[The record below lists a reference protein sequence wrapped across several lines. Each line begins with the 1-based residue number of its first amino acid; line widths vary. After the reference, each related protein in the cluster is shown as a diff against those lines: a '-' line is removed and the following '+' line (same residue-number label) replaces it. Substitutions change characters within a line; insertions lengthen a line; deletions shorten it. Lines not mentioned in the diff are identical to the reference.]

1 MSTMLGIK
9 KEFSKNFEEESESY
23 ISSLEQ
29 FPKIQLEKTT
39 VTKGL
44 NGQLVDEIKG
54 NNLKD
59 WTTYTFQKYFTFQNK
74 QYLNK
79 VDDNEDDD
87 KNTNAIKSIQQLKD
101 KIKDIVASTK
111 ENDNVSVSQS
121 GLNLNKPLNDV
132 NKVVNDWMQ
141 QPLPNS
147 AFEGLDILEVDQIYR
162 DFLLNSD
169 KPIVNNLKEL
179 LEKIENEKTNLK
191 INNENFNLLKPS
203 LISEGIEELKSLAGS
218 YNKKSVFNIIQ
229 QINSL
234 NSIIEKIKDSFDK
247 TLKIEEE
254 KIWGPSN
261 TILTYWEEIQKKVI
275 DSERE
280 KRKLVNIFK
289 NDNDHLIPK
298 FSDYW
303 NDNVASHIKKGKK
316 KKNTDN
322 FMKGK
327 TDEEILEYMDKTF
340 DDFFTNTNTYNQ
352 KWKDDVLL
360 KSIEVQKSMVGEIQ
374 EQLKQS
380 LTQQKERLSEA
391 VNNSTDNKDS
401 YQALLQRCQSQL
413 EKCLKI
419 QDNWQERINLFL
431 KNYDETQAKWQG
443 QFDELNA
450 EYKKSINL
458 TGRLETV
465 NKKDFMKQIKS
476 IESQANSSRSKDITN
491 DIFTINDMEDS
502 IIDTLMILLDEGLL
516 ERKKSVQSRSI
527 TLQEN
532 QKYTDLVA
540 KRKDIL
546 EACQNEIIAGFIYM
560 GIKLDSMF
568 IEESCR
574 MSETSLTFQKLGI
587 SVTSSKKNKKKANK
601 KKKKAASASATASA
615 TSTPETQSPQPSP
628 KLEEKVL
635 TEPAVEE
642 KEIKS
647 EPIVKEEKIN
657 NNSKPTAIPTPSK
670 ATIAENLIKNSIK
683 ASENI
688 IKNET
693 KMAEKQPAKM
703 LFTDIVNKPVP
714 LENKIV
720 MKPDTP
726 PSEATTEKV
735 IPAKKLKI
743 KQINKSAEEKP
754 KETTPPLKSKPS
766 TTKPTPKPKE
776 PKVESTPASNKE
788 VVKEVSLPKEEKK
801 EVVKEV
807 EQPKEEKE
815 EIKEVEQPKEVVKEE
830 QSKVEAKEEENPVEE
845 QPKEEKKEVIEEQ
858 KKLEEELTKKTE
870 TENSETDTPQ
880 PEKDLVNEEVFTNGA
895 TTKPSTEG
903 FNLFK
908 PHDEKLLNNALNP
921 ETSSSFVPFPASI
934 TNNANLTNSD
944 STNVDSLF
952 STAATA
958 TAAAAAVSPHTTS
971 TPPGLDISTASL
983 LNNFQPMT
991 TTTFSMDSLLAN
1003 ISIPPLTPTMVDI
1016 TSHPQSN
1023 EQLMVLVN
1031 RLQSENQQLKLTL
1044 NKLMQEMQHFT
1055 NQKYQEASTMAVEYN
1070 RLKLQLIEQQ
1080 HRTSTLE
1087 DELNIQKMIQQE
1099 KEHTIETLKGKIEEL
1114 VHHHHHHY
1122 NGGLGGRNG
1131 SRSGS
1136 DTGNVY
1142 RPPKLRSNSGTAGE
1156 DGSSSSKYNPKE
1168 RKGFPG
1174 AFHHYNKHGSS
1185 NSSEKTGSFQ
1195 SSRSS
1200 SYNSKFT
1207 FGNKGNKPPGLE
1219 HNGWRKQTS
1228 KGFSSSST
1236 SGTHAVKKEEE
1247 DHSIPTSNIFAS
1259 LNDEE
1264 YESDSGD
1271 ESMSHENEEESGMV
1285 QEPEMMNEGEGEG
1298 EGEEE
1303 GEEEGEGEEIHDDK
1317 LPSEEEAVAEAVE
1330 ADAAETQPVPAMIP
1344 EPEPMPEVEGTTT
1357 SAAEILG

>member
-1 MSTMLGIK
+1 
-9 KEFSKNFEEESESY
+9 
-23 ISSLEQ
+23 
-29 FPKIQLEKTT
+29 
-39 VTKGL
+39 
-44 NGQLVDEIKG
+44 
-54 NNLKD
+54 
-59 WTTYTFQKYFTFQNK
+59 
-74 QYLNK
+74 
-79 VDDNEDDD
+79 
-87 KNTNAIKSIQQLKD
+87 
-101 KIKDIVASTK
+101 
-111 ENDNVSVSQS
+111 
-121 GLNLNKPLNDV
+121 
-132 NKVVNDWMQ
+132 
-141 QPLPNS
+141 
-147 AFEGLDILEVDQIYR
+147 
-162 DFLLNSD
+162 
-169 KPIVNNLKEL
+169 
-179 LEKIENEKTNLK
+179 
-191 INNENFNLLKPS
+191 
-203 LISEGIEELKSLAGS
+203 
-218 YNKKSVFNIIQ
+218 
-229 QINSL
+229 
-234 NSIIEKIKDSFDK
+234 
-247 TLKIEEE
+247 
-254 KIWGPSN
+254 
-261 TILTYWEEIQKKVI
+261 
-275 DSERE
+275 
-280 KRKLVNIFK
+280 
-289 NDNDHLIPK
+289 
-298 FSDYW
+298 
-303 NDNVASHIKKGKK
+303 
-316 KKNTDN
+316 
-322 FMKGK
+322 MKGK

-352 KWKDDVLL
+352 KWKEDVLL
-360 KSIEVQKSMVGEIQ
+360 KSIEAQKNMVGEIQ

-380 LTQQKERLSEA
+380 LIQQKERLTEA
-391 VNNSTDNKDS
+391 INNSTNNKDS

-413 EKCLKI
+413 EKCSKI
-419 QDNWQERINLFL
+419 QDNWQEKIDVFL
-431 KNYDETQAKWQG
+431 KSYDETQAKWQG

-476 IESQANSSRSKDITN
+476 TESQANSSRSKDIAN
-491 DIFTINDMEDS
+491 DVFSINDMEDS

-527 TLQEN
+527 SLQEN
-532 QKYTDLVA
+532 QKYVDLVA

-560 GIKLDSMF
+560 GIKLDTMF

-601 KKKKAASASATASA
+601 KKKKTASASATASA
-615 TSTPETQSPQPSP
+615 TSTPETQTPQPSP
-628 KLEEKVL
+628 KLEEKDL
-635 TEPAVEE
+635 PEPAVEE

-647 EPIVKEEKIN
+647 EPIAKEEKIN
-657 NNSKPTAIPTPSK
+657 NKPTATPTPSK

-688 IKNET
+688 IKKET
-693 KMAEKQPAKM
+693 AEKQPAKM

-726 PSEATTEKV
+726 PNETTEKV
-735 IPAKKLKI
+735 MPAKKLKI

-776 PKVESTPASNKE
+776 NKVESTPA
-788 VVKEVSLPKEEKK
+788 SLPKEEKK

-807 EQPKEEKE
+807 EQSKEEKE
-815 EIKEVEQPKEVVKEE
+815 EIKEVEQPKKQVKEE
-830 QSKVEAKEEENPVEE
+830 PPKDEVKEEKKEEE
-845 QPKEEKKEVIEEQ
+845 QPKEEKKEVIEEPKETVEEPV
-858 KKLEEELTKKTE
+858 KKSEP
-870 TENSETDTPQ
+870 ENSETDTQ
-880 PEKDLVNEEVFTNGA
+880 QQEKDLINEEVFTNGA

-934 TNNANLTNSD
+934 TNNANLTNTD

-952 STAATA
+952 ATTATA
-958 TAAAAAVSPHTTS
+958 TTAAAVSPHTTS
-971 TPPGLDISTASL
+971 TPPGLDIPTASI
-983 LNNFQPMT
+983 LNNFQPIT

-1016 TSHPQSN
+1016 TSLPQSN

-1044 NKLMQEMQHFT
+1044 SKLMQEMQHFT

-1099 KEHTIETLKGKIEEL
+1099 KEHTIENLKGKIEEL

-1142 RPPKLRSNSGTAGE
+1142 RPPKLRNNSGTAGE
-1156 DGSSSSKYNPKE
+1156 EGSSSGKYNPKE

-1174 AFHHYNKHGSS
+1174 AFHHYNKHGS
-1185 NSSEKTGSFQ
+1185 NSSEKTDSFQ

-1200 SYNSKFT
+1200 SYNSKFS
-1207 FGNKGNKPPGLE
+1207 FSNKGNKPPGLE

-1228 KGFSSSST
+1228 KGFSSSNA
-1236 SGTHAVKKEEE
+1236 SGAHALKKEEE

-1271 ESMSHENEEESGMV
+1271 ESMSHENEESGMV
-1285 QEPEMMNEGEGEG
+1285 EEPEIMNEGEGED
-1298 EGEEE
+1298 GEEE
-1303 GEEEGEGEEIHDDK
+1303 EEEEEEDEIQEEK

-1330 ADAAETQPVPAMIP
+1330 ADAISETQPVPSMIP
-1344 EPEPMPEVEGTTT
+1344 EPEPMPEVEVTTT
-1357 SAAEILG
+1357 SAAELLG